1 MSYNTSTKKFYAL
14 STILPNIPQ
23 DYSNGVTIPFKSFTS
38 EDMYIVNITLN
49 KKTLKWKFECNCGTK
64 FNIGKRIK
72 CKHISYIIFS
82 MLEELNSP
90 EINEEGLELSKSFEE
105 LGI

>member
-23 DYSNGVTIPFKSFTS
+23 DYSNGVLIPFKSFTS
-38 EDMYIVNITLN
+38 DDIYTINIILN
-49 KKTLKWKFECNCGTK
+49 KKTSKWKFECNCGTK
-64 FNIGKRIK
+64 FNIGKRNK

-82 MLEELNSP
+82 MLEELHVP
-90 EINEEGLELSKSFEE
+90 EVNETGLELSKTFEE